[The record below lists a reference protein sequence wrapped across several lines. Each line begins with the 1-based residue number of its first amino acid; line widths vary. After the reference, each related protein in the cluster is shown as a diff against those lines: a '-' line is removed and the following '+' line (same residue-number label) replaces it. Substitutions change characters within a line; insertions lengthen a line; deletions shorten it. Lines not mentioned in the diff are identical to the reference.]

1 MKTLR
6 NSILCLG
13 FFLLASPILRAQDF
27 SKYRGFSLGSSMAT
41 MLKQTDRKPAD
52 VKVIHARPT
61 LIQELTWWPPAVP
74 GASYHADSVEQM
86 LFSFCNGEL
95 YKISVNYDTAS
106 TQGLTTS
113 DMVKSISEKYGP
125 ATVLE
130 TAPDSALT
138 DRYNNSEKAVA
149 SWEDSQYFFKLVRS
163 AFTNHFGLIIFS
175 KKVNAEAEI
184 AISDAVTLE
193 KQEKPQRDADLKK
206 KEVDDLEAERL
217 KNQKTFRP

>member
-1 MKTLR
+1 MKALR

-13 FFLLASPILRAQDF
+13 LFLLASPILRAQDF
-27 SKYRGFSLGSSMAT
+27 SKYRGFSLGSSMAA

-106 TQGLTTS
+106 TQGLTTN

-138 DRYNNSEKAVA
+138 DRYSNSERAVA

-184 AISDAVTLE
+184 AIADAVTLE

-206 KEVDDLEAERL
+206 KEADDLEAERL
-217 KNQKTFRP
+217 KNQKMFRP

>member
-1 MKTLR
+1 MKALR

-13 FFLLASPILRAQDF
+13 LFLLASPILRAQDF
-27 SKYRGFSLGSSMAT
+27 SKYRGFSLGSSMAA
-41 MLKQTDRKPAD
+41 MLKQTDRKPVD

-106 TQGLTTS
+106 TQGLTTN

-138 DRYNNSEKAVA
+138 DRYSNSERAVA

-184 AISDAVTLE
+184 AIADAVTLE

-206 KEVDDLEAERL
+206 KEADDLEAERL

>member
-13 FFLLASPILRAQDF
+13 LFLLASPILRAQDF
-27 SKYRGFSLGSSMAT
+27 SKYRGFSLGSSMAA

-74 GASYHADSVEQM
+74 GASYHSDSVEQM

-125 ATVLE
+125 ATALE

-138 DRYNNSEKAVA
+138 DRYSNSEKAVA

-184 AISDAVTLE
+184 AIADAVTLE
-193 KQEKPQRDADLKK
+193 TQEKPQRDADLKK
-206 KEVDDLEAERL
+206 KEADDLEAERL

>member
-1 MKTLR
+1 MKALR

-13 FFLLASPILRAQDF
+13 LFLLASPILRAQDF
-27 SKYRGFSLGSSMAT
+27 SKYRGFSLGSSMAA

-106 TQGLTTS
+106 TQGLTTN

-138 DRYNNSEKAVA
+138 DRYSNSERAVA

-175 KKVNAEAEI
+175 KKVNAEADI
-184 AISDAVTLE
+184 AIADAVTLE

-206 KEVDDLEAERL
+206 KEADDLEAERL

>member
-1 MKTLR
+1 MKALR

-13 FFLLASPILRAQDF
+13 LFLLASPILRAQDF
-27 SKYRGFSLGSSMAT
+27 SKYRGFSLGSSMAA

-106 TQGLTTS
+106 TQGLTTN

-138 DRYNNSEKAVA
+138 DRYSSSERGVA

-184 AISDAVTLE
+184 AIADAVTLE

-206 KEVDDLEAERL
+206 KEADDLEAERL